1 MFLIQIR
8 YGWFKSQKEDI
19 RNKVVVDSLTN
30 AETALTNLKNSFSG
44 SLPGRPEDATNQFEI
59 DHAQRH
65 LNSAIAEEG
74 AGNAESKS
82 NQKDRVL
89 RSIDGL
95 DI

>member
-19 RNKVVVDSLTN
+19 RSKVVVDNLTDAN
-30 AETALTNLKNSFSG
+30 AALTDLKTSFTG
-44 SLPGRPEDATNQFEI
+44 SLPGRPEDVDSQKEI
-59 DHAQRH
+59 DHAQAH
-65 LNSAIAEEG
+65 LVTAIAETG
-74 AGNAESKS
+74 ESKT

>member
-1 MFLIQIR
+1 MDNLI
-8 YGWFKSQKEDI
+8 DA
-19 RNKVVVDSLTN
+19 N
-30 AETALTNLKNSFSG
+30 TALTDLKNSFSS
-44 SLPGRPEDATNQFEI
+44 SLPGNPEDTLSQIEI

-65 LNSAIAEEG
+65 LNSAITE
-74 AGNAESKS
+74 AGEESKT